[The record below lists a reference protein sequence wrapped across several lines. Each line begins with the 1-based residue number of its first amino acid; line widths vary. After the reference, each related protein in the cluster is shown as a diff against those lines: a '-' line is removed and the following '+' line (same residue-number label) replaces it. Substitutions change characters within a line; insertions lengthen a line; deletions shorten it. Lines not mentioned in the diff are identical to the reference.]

1 MYQRRKKKAQ
11 PKNISQIV
19 PFLKPLIEYFP
30 FCKKNEGD
38 EGMYSGIHP
47 VYK

>member
-1 MYQRRKKKAQ
+1 MAQ

-30 FCKKNEGD
+30 FCKKTKETKVC
-38 EGMYSGIHP
+38 IQ
-47 VYK
+47 VYILYINK